1 MINNLPKVRGSYR
14 ENFLLSKV
22 TWFGVGGCAQIL
34 FKPAD
39 IEDLSYFLKTKS
51 PNIPYLVLGVGSNIL
66 VRDSGVKGVVI
77 RLGKEFTEVTHNEN
91 YLTAGAGALDLNV
104 SNYCLDNSLEGLEFL
119 SGIPGVIGGALAMNA
134 GAYGQEIS
142 NHLIKLEALDE
153 HGNLI
158 TIKQEDCGFQYR
170 SSNLNKNLIFTKAY
184 FKIKAGDKNLIAKR
198 MEDIQQQR
206 EQSQPIRNK
215 TGGSTFK
222 NPQGHKAW
230 QLIDQAGCRGLRVGD
245 AIMSEKHCN
254 FLINQGSA
262 TASEI
267 EQLGEQVRKA
277 VFNNSGIMLE
287 WEIKIIGSHD
297 K

>member
-39 IEDLSYFLKTKS
+39 IEDLSYFLQTKS

-66 VRDSGVKGVVI
+66 VRDGGVKGVVI
-77 RLGKEFTEVTHNEN
+77 RLGKEFTKITHNEN

>member
-66 VRDSGVKGVVI
+66 VRDGGVKGVVI
-77 RLGKEFTEVTHNEN
+77 RLGKEFTEITHNEN